1 MEDYQT
7 LWAKKTEKDGQFFWL
22 PLTQHLKDTMQVAGW
37 LWNHWL
43 SPGQRSW
50 LTAGMQPADDLL
62 AERLVCF
69 LGAIHEI
76 GKATPAF
83 QIQQGYANSQDLDTY
98 LLERLERAGFQG
110 IADLE
115 LASPKS
121 THHSLAG
128 EYLLASYGLHEDIAS
143 MVGAHHGKPIDDDTQ
158 CRDQEAYEANYY
170 QDEDETSPIY
180 KKWQAMQKA
189 IYVQALQTCG
199 FAGPEDL
206 PELTK
211 PGQVLL
217 SGLLIM
223 ADWIASNETYFPLI
237 PIDQLADPH
246 EDRRFQTGMEKWV
259 RTLPLELAL
268 PENAQSLYARRFGF
282 TPSDIQQKIYDTV
295 SAIQSPGIVIIEAPT
310 GSGKT
315 EAALAAAEQMA
326 ALAGTGGLFFGL
338 PTQATSNGIFPR
350 IHAWLQTL
358 SHEYGNTS
366 LRLVHG
372 NAALNDIMNSLSSQ
386 INIDEGSE
394 GSVSANAWFSGRKT
408 ASLDDFVVGT
418 VDHFLLLSLK
428 QKHLA
433 LRHLGY
439 SKKVVIIDEVH
450 AYDAYMQQYLAE
462 SLRWMGAYHV
472 PVVLLSAT
480 LPAQIRA
487 HLIKEY
493 LKGQGLKNKDLAPY
507 EDLFSSRAYPLVTFS
522 DGPQVRQQT
531 AFPSQQDR
539 QVTVSRLADEDLY
552 DTLADLIENGG
563 VVGVIVNTV
572 RRAQTIARA
581 CSERFGSYMV
591 ELVHAGF
598 IASDRVSK
606 EDRLMA
612 MIGKNGDRPEKKII
626 IGTQVLEQSLDIDFD
641 VLISD
646 LCPVDLLLQR
656 LGRLHRHRRNRPQAH
671 QQPRLYLLGTSPD
684 MAFESGSQKI
694 YGAYLLAKTQFLLP
708 EVLHIPSHVSPLVQ
722 KVYDLQEEPDIPEPV
737 RDRYEQSKE
746 AFVAEKDRLENK
758 AKVFR
763 IDNPTLKLNPQKYNL
778 IGWLRAPSDSGS
790 EERAYA
796 QVRDKQETIEVIALQ
811 RRGGG
816 YGTFRDE
823 ADLSARLDDLR
834 VQKELARQTL
844 RLPQTLTMGA
854 KFDAV
859 LAYLEDY
866 NRKYLPQWQQTGWLK
881 GSLGILFDENGR
893 FEINGFPL
901 HYDNKYG
908 IEVEK
913 KHHEQI

>member
-7 LWAKKTEKDGQFFWL
+7 LWAKKTEKDGRFFWL
-22 PLTQHLKDTMQVAGW
+22 PLMQHLQDTMQVAGW

-50 LTAGMQPADDLL
+50 LVSNMQPADDLL

-69 LGAIHEI
+69 LGAIHDL

-83 QIQQGYANSQDLDTY
+83 QIQQGYANSQDLDSL
-98 LLERLERAGFQG
+98 LLERLERAGFSG
-110 IADLE
+110 IAALE

-128 EYLLASYGLHEDIAS
+128 EYLLTKYGLHEDIAS

-199 FAGPEDL
+199 FAGPQDL
-206 PELTK
+206 PQLTK
-211 PGQVLL
+211 PAQVLL
-217 SGLLIM
+217 SGLVIM
-223 ADWIASNETYFPLI
+223 ADWIASNETYFPLF
-237 PIDQLADPH
+237 PIDQFADSH
-246 EDRRFQTGMEKWV
+246 EDLRFQTGMEKWV
-259 RTLPLELAL
+259 RTLPLQVSQTQ
-268 PENAQSLYARRFGF
+268 NAADLYARRFGF
-282 TPSDIQQKIYDTV
+282 TPSPIQQQIFDTV
-295 SAIQSPGIVIIEAPT
+295 STIQEPGIVIIEAPT

-315 EAALAAAEQMA
+315 ESALAAAEQMA
-326 ALAGTGGLFFGL
+326 ALVGTGGLFFGL

-350 IHAWLQTL
+350 ILAWLKQV
-358 SHEYGNTS
+358 SSEYGNAS

-372 NAALNDIMNSLSSQ
+372 KAALNDTMNSLSSQ
-386 INIDEGSE
+386 INIDEESE
-394 GSVSANAWFSGRKT
+394 GSVSVNAWFSGRKT
-408 ASLDDFVVGT
+408 SSLDDFVVGT
-418 VDHFLLLSLK
+418 VDHFLLMSLK

-480 LPAQIRA
+480 LPMEIRE
-487 HLIKEY
+487 HLIREY
-493 LKGQGLKNKDLAPY
+493 LKGRGLKNKDLAPY
-507 EDLFSSRAYPLVTFS
+507 EDLFSSESYPLVTYT
-522 DGPQVRQQT
+522 DGAEVCQQT
-531 AFPSQQDR
+531 DFPR
-539 QVTVSRLADEDLY
+539 QEDSLVAVSRLADEELY
-552 DTLADLIENGG
+552 DTLAGLTADGG

-581 CSERFGSYMV
+581 CSERFGPDMV
-591 ELVHAGF
+591 DLLHAGF
-598 IASDRVSK
+598 IAADRVKK
-606 EDRLMA
+606 EEDLLA
-612 MIGKNGDRPEKKII
+612 TIGKRGDRPYKKII
-626 IGTQVLEQSLDIDFD
+626 IGTQVIEQSLDIDFD

-656 LGRLHRHRRNRPQAH
+656 IGRLHRHKRKRPAAH
-671 QQPRLYLLGTSPD
+671 REPRLYLLGTSPD
-684 MAFESGSQKI
+684 LAFESGSAKI

-708 EVLHIPSHVSPLVQ
+708 DVLHIPSDVSPIVQ
-722 KVYDLQEEPDIPEPV
+722 KVYDLQQEPDLPQDMQ
-737 RDRYEQSKE
+737 DRYLQAKE
-746 AFVAEKDRLENK
+746 AFVGEKAKLENK
-758 AKVFR
+758 AWAFR
-763 IDNPTLKLNPQKYNL
+763 IDDPTLKLNPEKYNL
-778 IGWLRAPSDSGS
+778 IGWLQAPSDSGS
-790 EERAYA
+790 EERAFA
-796 QVRDKQETIEVIALQ
+796 QVRDIQETIEVIALQ
-811 RRGGG
+811 RRGSG

-823 ADLSARLDDLR
+823 ADLSCRLDDVR

-866 NRKYLPQWQQTGWLK
+866 NRKRLPQWQQTSWLK
-881 GSLGILFDENGR
+881 GSLGIIFDENGR
-893 FEINGFPL
+893 FEINGIPL